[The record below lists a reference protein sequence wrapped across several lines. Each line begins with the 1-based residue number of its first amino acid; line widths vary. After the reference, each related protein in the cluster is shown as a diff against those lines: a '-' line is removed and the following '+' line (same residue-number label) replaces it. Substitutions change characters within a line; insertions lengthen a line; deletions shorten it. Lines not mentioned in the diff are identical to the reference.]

1 MQTPRKILDAHK
13 QHYKDSCAASGMEI
27 VLKLE
32 GLVPTEFREF
42 QDKYPGPETG
52 FTKLCEMRR
61 FGIDATEKTL
71 NWDSGLVEI
80 RSEIVAGRFPLASL
94 PGAEKWH
101 IFAAV
106 IENDKIHFL
115 SRDYKIDDTIDMASD
130 DSRLAEVR
138 CKSVNFVTYRK
149 LSHSLLKLPE
159 SHQAES
165 KAMC

>member
-80 RSEIVAGRFPLASL
+80 RSEIVAGRFPLVSL
-94 PGAEKWH
+94 PGAQKCH
-101 IFAAV
+101 IFTAV
-106 IENDKIHFL
+106 IENDKIRFL
-115 SRDYKIDDTIDMASD
+115 SKDYKIDDTIDLASD
-130 DSRLAEVR
+130 DPLLAQMR
-138 CKSVNFVTYRK
+138 FKSVNFAIYRR
-149 LSHSLLKLPE
+149 LPLK
-159 SHQAES
+159 
-165 KAMC
+165 